1 MKNCGNLPI
10 LAGIIV
16 IKLDQNSLNEIA
28 RQAKVELARR
38 HYADYVELVHH
49 GKYKH
54 FRHTRLI
61 CEHLQRIVDGEQL
74 HLMIEMPPRSGKLC
88 ADSTPVYT
96 PNGWTTHG
104 QLQVGSYVYHPSGR
118 PIKVIGV
125 SDKHNADY
133 VVTFANGEKIRVHG
147 RHEWTVYNRHKQKY
161 ETLETQDLI
170 ECRANNGRC
179 KYLLPN
185 INALEN
191 TEKDLPIDP
200 YTLGVWLGDGT
211 ATKPCITYDKRDYA
225 MIQKIVDNGYRVS
238 VTHFHNTTGVPTTYF
253 SGARHEQGRLTTEL
267 KDNNLMNNKH
277 IPNIFLKGSIEQRL
291 QLLAGLID
299 SDGSTDKQSRISFST
314 TNERLKEDVYQLALS
329 LGFRPYMRVDEPK
342 LSSSGIQGRKKV
354 YVIGFNPTIDI
365 PTQLERKRP
374 NRLIKQRKIA
384 ITSVKYKPNGEQGH
398 CITVNSDDGLYLV
411 GNKLIPTHN
420 SLTVTETF
428 PSYFIGRNPDKRVIA
443 SAYSDG
449 LARKFGRLNRNKF
462 AEFGKTL
469 FDKDLSSDNS
479 STSNWGVSGLKGGMI
494 ATGIGGSITGEGAD
508 CFVAGT
514 MIQTDKGLMDIK
526 DIHEC
531 ESNPLVLSYNHEK
544 NEVEY
549 KPIKATRRKKANEFT
564 RITATGGNEIV
575 CTKEHRVYDN
585 QHGYKQAHFFRSG
598 DNVTVYQSYIKND
611 AVRSVENITHHD
623 TYVYDIQVEDNHN
636 FFANGI
642 LVHNCLLI
650 DDPIKNAKEALS
662 TTIRENIWNEWES
675 TLSTRLHDG
684 ASVIVVMTRWH
695 EDDLIGRL
703 LERSPYNWIRLR
715 LPAIAEEDN
724 DLIGRNIGDAL
735 VPELGFDEEWA
746 KNKRIEVGERTW
758 TSLYQQRPAPESG
771 AIFKREWIN
780 KVDAAPLQYDDIL
793 TSWDF
798 SFKGTKESDFVAGQ
812 VWVRKGSDF
821 YLIDQVRARY
831 DFTQSIKATERI
843 QVKHSN
849 CRKILVEDKANGP
862 AIINSLKSKISGI
875 IPITPRESKEARA
888 YAVTPF
894 FEAGNVHIVKD
905 VPHADEFI
913 EELVSMPNGL
923 HDDTVD
929 ACTQALNY
937 FANKKAADVF
947 SINAW

>member
-74 HLMIEMPPRSGKLC
+74 HLMIEMPPRSGK
-88 ADSTPVYT
+88 
-96 PNGWTTHG
+96 
-104 QLQVGSYVYHPSGR
+104 
-118 PIKVIGV
+118 
-125 SDKHNADY
+125 
-133 VVTFANGEKIRVHG
+133 
-147 RHEWTVYNRHKQKY
+147 
-161 ETLETQDLI
+161 
-170 ECRANNGRC
+170 
-179 KYLLPN
+179 
-185 INALEN
+185 
-191 TEKDLPIDP
+191 
-200 YTLGVWLGDGT
+200 
-211 ATKPCITYDKRDYA
+211 
-225 MIQKIVDNGYRVS
+225 
-238 VTHFHNTTGVPTTYF
+238 
-253 SGARHEQGRLTTEL
+253 
-267 KDNNLMNNKH
+267 
-277 IPNIFLKGSIEQRL
+277 
-291 QLLAGLID
+291 
-299 SDGSTDKQSRISFST
+299 
-314 TNERLKEDVYQLALS
+314 
-329 LGFRPYMRVDEPK
+329 
-342 LSSSGIQGRKKV
+342 
-354 YVIGFNPTIDI
+354 
-365 PTQLERKRP
+365 
-374 NRLIKQRKIA
+374 
-384 ITSVKYKPNGEQGH
+384 
-398 CITVNSDDGLYLV
+398 
-411 GNKLIPTHN
+411 

-469 FDKDLSSDNS
+469 FDEDLSSDNS

-526 DIHEC
+526 DIHEF
-531 ESNPLVLSYNHEK
+531 ESKPLVLSYNHEK

-585 QHGYKQAHFFRSG
+585 QHGYKQAHIFRSG
-598 DNVTVYQSYIKND
+598 DNVTVQNFTEEQEMHSMRQREKWSWYILQTMLSTSTEKDGNTRVYTLQKAFRKGILRICKGFKKGSKRFLLFENVFTETSLFQELKRLFVLWQKEKERQQILQSRMYVERQRKQTPEKELSYLQQIIYTTIKINSMLFEKMCKYNAFKKNDGGKEQQLQRRTKLCERIFSYAKDCVKKRHIYLSNMWEETNVIHNKKRTNFNKFSGSSQRRERHKQRRKQSNNIMQKLPYDTSQVKSD
-611 AVRSVENITHHD
+611 AVRSIENITHHD

-758 TSLYQQRPAPESG
+758 ASLYQQRPAPATG
-771 AIFKREWIN
+771 AIFKRDWIL
-780 KVDAAPLQYDDIL
+780 KVDAAPIHYDDIL
-793 TSWDF
+793 ISWDF
-798 SFKGTKESDFVAGQ
+798 AFKGTNESDYVDGQ
-812 VWVRKGSDF
+812 VWIKKGADF
-821 YLIDQVRARY
+821 YMIDHIRKRM
-831 DFTQSIKATERI
+831 DFSESLKAVQRL
-843 QVKHSN
+843 KDKYPYCH
-849 CRKILVEDKANGP
+849 KILIEDKANGP
-862 AIINSLKSKISGI
+862 AIINILKRKLSGI

-888 YAVTPF
+888 HAVTPF
-894 FEAGNVHIVKD
+894 FEAGNVHYVKT
-905 VPHADEFI
+905 VPQLDEHI
-913 EELVSMPNGL
+913 EELISFPNAQNDDSIDSM
-923 HDDTVD
+923 
-929 ACTQALNY
+929 TQALNY
-937 FANKKAADVF
+937 FARKPTASV
-947 SINAW
+947 SSVNAW